1 MQESIRKEGVE
12 VNNKSPYCVYI
23 YLNNLLRKP
32 MQLKL

>member
-12 VNNKSPYCVYI
+12 VNNKSYCVYI